1 MSLAPDALMQIFG
14 LSRLDQT
21 HPTERAGQ
29 HKPSQAHALPAP
41 VDLTEAR
48 RGASRLRVRCSCGA
62 WIDWRAATFVGYQDD
77 GVERLE
83 LRTHGACGSTRA
95 LVVASA
101 EGRE

>member
-1 MSLAPDALMQIFG
+1 MTLATF
-14 LSRLDQT
+14 DQT

-41 VDLTEAR
+41 VAYTPIR
-48 RGASRLRVRCSCGA
+48 RNAPRLFVRCSCGGF
-62 WIDWRAATFVGYQDD
+62 IDWRAATFVGYQDD